1 MSYLQDCFQIAKEI
15 NQSKEKMKSAVEKQC
30 RRIDAIV
37 RPGLTAEQNESL
49 SVILEEIISSVA
61 ENAFNVGYNNALHEL
76 SGPTTKI
83 KPPYLVATG
92 RAAIEVG
99 LVFEDT

>member
-15 NQSKEKMKSAVEKQC
+15 NQSKEKMKSAVEKQW
-30 RRIDAIV
+30 RRIDTIV

-61 ENAFNVGYNNALHEL
+61 ENAFNVGYNNALQVIAE
-76 SGPTTKI
+76 
-83 KPPYLVATG
+83 
-92 RAAIEVG
+92 AAAVSEPMSFPG
-99 LVFEDT
+99 QPQK

>member
-30 RRIDAIV
+30 RRIDTIV

-49 SVILEEIISSVA
+49 SMILEEIISSVA
-61 ENAFNVGYNNALHEL
+61 ENAFNVGYNNALQVMAEAAAV
-76 SGPTTKI
+76 G
-83 KPPYLVATG
+83 KPMGFPG
-92 RAAIEVG
+92 QPQK
-99 LVFEDT
+99 

>member
-61 ENAFNVGYNNALHEL
+61 ENAFNVGYNNALQVISE
-76 SGPTTKI
+76 
-83 KPPYLVATG
+83 
-92 RAAIEVG
+92 AAAVSEPMSFPG
-99 LVFEDT
+99 QPQK